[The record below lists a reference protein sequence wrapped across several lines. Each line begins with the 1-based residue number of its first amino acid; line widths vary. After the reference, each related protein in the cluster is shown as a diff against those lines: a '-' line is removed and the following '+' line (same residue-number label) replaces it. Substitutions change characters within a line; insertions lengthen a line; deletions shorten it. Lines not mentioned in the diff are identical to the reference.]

1 MRDLHG
7 LSDAIQRS
15 IEADSGSRDNSLEQ
29 KMTELEAFAQSQGIQ
44 KLDDDFKAVSKAAKE
59 LGRAPAFGSMNKLLS
74 KLAHP
79 TAWAIHTVASVEA
92 DEGFRLMFLGDGV
105 GFAINSLIGI
115 RKFVREYY
123 PEIAMT
129 KDDAMEL
136 KAKVRPKGRVLG
148 SAKGEFTVP
157 DDFIDPA
164 QGDRRPVLVNKSS

>member
-1 MRDLHG
+1 
-7 LSDAIQRS
+7 
-15 IEADSGSRDNSLEQ
+15 
-29 KMTELEAFAQSQGIQ
+29 
-44 KLDDDFKAVSKAAKE
+44 
-59 LGRAPAFGSMNKLLS
+59 
-74 KLAHP
+74 
-79 TAWAIHTVASVEA
+79 
-92 DEGFRLMFLGDGV
+92 MFLGDGV

>member
-92 DEGFRLMFLGDGV
+92 DEGFRLMF
-105 GFAINSLIGI
+105 
-115 RKFVREYY
+115 VREYY